1 MKHTTTASTYTVP
14 ALGKGLSVISFLCE
28 ASYPLSLTEIAQGCK
43 MNTHM
48 ALRIL
53 HTLARAGWI
62 TSESDPPRYRL
73 TLVPFHLAS
82 KVLHRTDLV
91 CEAEAPL
98 RDLWQRSGESVGL
111 AVLDQ
116 SKVMYLLHFNSV
128 RPISISGKV
137 GAQYLLHCSAPGK
150 IILAWNPPAVLEQTL
165 SEGLE
170 RKTRHTLTSA
180 AKLRQDLYQV
190 RKQGFAIDNEEYANG
205 GLCCSAPIFDFQAR
219 LVGAVNMSVLTL
231 QYTLEEFLK
240 KWSPEIITTAN
251 RISKNLGAPSER
263 AIPVEK

>member
-1 MKHTTTASTYTVP
+1 MKTKPISSSYTVP

-28 ASYPLSLTEIAQGCK
+28 ANYPLSLTEIAQGCS

-53 HTLARAGWI
+53 HTLVREGWI
-62 TSESDPPRYRL
+62 TAESDPPRYRL
-73 TLVPFHLAS
+73 TLLPFHLTS

-111 AVLDQ
+111 ATLDQ

-128 RPISISGKV
+128 CPISISGKV

-150 IILAWNPPAVLEQTL
+150 VMLAWNPPALLEQTL
-165 SEGLE
+165 TEGLE

-180 AKLRQDLYQV
+180 AKLRQALCQI
-190 RKQGFAIDNEEYANG
+190 RSQGFAVDNEEYAIG

-219 LVGAVNMSVLTL
+219 LVGSVNMSVLTL
-231 QYTLEEFLK
+231 QYTLDDFLK
-240 KWSPEIITTAN
+240 RWAPAICETAE
-251 RISKNLGAPSER
+251 RISKNLGAPST
-263 AIPVEK
+263 AVIPREK

>member
-1 MKHTTTASTYTVP
+1 MSPKTTLSAYTVP
-14 ALGKGLSVISFLCE
+14 ALEKGLDVISFLCE
-28 ASYPLSLTEIAQGCK
+28 ANYPLSLTEIAHGCK

-53 HTLARAGWI
+53 HTLAREGWI
-62 TSESDPPRYRL
+62 TSENDPPRYRL
-73 TLVPFHLAS
+73 TLVPFHLTS

-116 SKVMYLLHFNSV
+116 AKVMYLLHFNSV

-137 GAQYLLHCSAPGK
+137 GARYLLHCSAPGK
-150 IILAWNPPAVLEQTL
+150 AMLAWNPPALLEQTL

-170 RKTRHTLTSA
+170 RQTRHTLTSA
-180 AKLRQDLYQV
+180 TQLRKELCQV
-190 RKQGFAIDNEEYANG
+190 RKQGFAVDNEEYATG
-205 GLCCSAPIFDFQAR
+205 GLCCSAPIFDFQER

-231 QYTLEEFLK
+231 QYTLEDFLQ
-240 KWSPEIITTAN
+240 KWGPSIRETAN
-251 RISKNLGAPSER
+251 RISKNLGAPSEP
-263 AIPVEK
+263 ALPGEK

>member
-1 MKHTTTASTYTVP
+1 MKPKTTMSAYTVP
-14 ALGKGLSVISFLCE
+14 ALEKGLVVISFLCE
-28 ASYPLSLTEIAQGCK
+28 ANYPLSLTEIAQGCK

-48 ALRIL
+48 TLRIL
-53 HTLARAGWI
+53 HTLTREGWI
-62 TSESDPPRYRL
+62 TSENDPPRYRL
-73 TLVPFHLAS
+73 TLLPFHLTS
-82 KVLHRTDLV
+82 KILHRTDLV

-98 RDLWQRSGESVGL
+98 RDLWQRSGESIGL

-116 SKVMYLLHFNSV
+116 TRVMYLLHFNSV

-137 GAQYLLHCSAPGK
+137 GARYLLHCSAAGK
-150 IILAWNPPAVLEQTL
+150 AMLAWNPPALLEHIL

-180 AKLRQDLYQV
+180 AKLRQDLCQI
-190 RKQGFAIDNEEYANG
+190 RSQGFAVDNEEYATG

-231 QYTLEEFLK
+231 QYTLEDFLQ
-240 KWSPEIITTAN
+240 KWGPSIRETAN
-251 RISKNLGAPSER
+251 RISKNLGAPPELDMCGER
-263 AIPVEK
+263 